1 MFCKNCGREVA
12 EGDGFCGNCGQPA
25 ENREGVKLHKLNDF
39 MIIKLIKTYFTK
51 PLSFFSEFKNEDS
64 VKTSV
69 GLLVGL
75 PIIYGLLNILYTSSL
90 INSFLNLFN
99 KLPDILS
106 KAGIISVQEAI
117 MAKKEL
123 LLSSE
128 VEDMKNKISAFVD
141 NKDVF
146 LNGVGQVIGIIILT
160 GIILAIINAAI
171 LKNKMSYKDILIIST
186 ASYIPLVL
194 SLIVAIIATF
204 ISVIFGAFI
213 LISGYILSVITIYSG
228 IRQLSEEKNDKVFM
242 IMAILFVVISAVL
255 AIVIT
260 KQFENSIIEITN
272 AVKAMGNFL

>member
-1 MFCKNCGREVA
+1 MFCKNCGKEVA
-12 EGDGFCGNCGQPA
+12 EGDGFCGNCGQSS
-25 ENREGVKLHKLNDF
+25 ENKPGIKLHIAKDF
-39 MIIKLIKTYFTK
+39 MIVKLIKTYFTK
-51 PLSFFSEFKNEDS
+51 PLSFFSELKNEDS

-69 GLLVGL
+69 GLLIGL

-90 INSFLNLFN
+90 INSFFNMFN

-106 KAGIISVQEAI
+106 KAGIISAKEAI
-117 MAKKEL
+117 MAKQEL

-128 VEDMKNKISAFVD
+128 VVDVKNKISAFVD
-141 NKDVF
+141 NKDIF
-146 LNGVGQVIGIIILT
+146 FNGAGQVIGIIILT

-194 SLIVAIIATF
+194 SLILAIIATF

-213 LISGYILSVITIYSG
+213 LISGYILSFITIYSG
-228 IRQLSEEKNDKVFM
+228 IRQLSEEKNDKVFI

-255 AIVIT
+255 QYLVT
-260 KQFENSIIEITN
+260 KQFENSIMEILNVYET
-272 AVKAMGNFL
+272 MENFL